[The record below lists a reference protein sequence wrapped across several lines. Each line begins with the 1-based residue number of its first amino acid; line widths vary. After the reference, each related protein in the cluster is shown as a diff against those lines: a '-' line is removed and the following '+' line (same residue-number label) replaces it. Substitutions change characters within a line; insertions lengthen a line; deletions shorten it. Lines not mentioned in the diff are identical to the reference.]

1 MAEFEPTLPREST
14 AVKVTVVEPIGNIS
28 GASLVTETL
37 PSVASLAVAPSK
49 NAEIAASLDDVPLAS
64 VAATLMSA
72 GTLTEGPVVSL
83 FTDAVTVLVSNEVE
97 PTAEIEILPSARAL
111 ASTEVVQAL
120 SVQSAASAAAVA
132 DPAVKVT
139 TTETPVELQVPETS

>member
-1 MAEFEPTLPREST
+1 
-14 AVKVTVVEPIGNIS
+14 
-28 GASLVTETL
+28 
-37 PSVASLAVAPSK
+37 
-49 NAEIAASLDDVPLAS
+49 
-64 VAATLMSA
+64 
-72 GTLTEGPVVSL
+72 L
-83 FTDAVTVLVSNEVE
+83 FTDAVAVLVSNEVE